1 MTNSQAYLGWVLLAL
16 AIGLELSATILLKVS
31 DGFSRLWPS
40 VMMFVCY
47 AASFTFL
54 NFAVKYMP
62 LAVAYA
68 IWSGVGI
75 TLIGVVGHYFFGER
89 LRLTSMVWIG
99 FILIGIIGLKWSDS

>member
-1 MTNSQAYLGWVLLAL
+1 MNGNHAYLGWGLLAL
-16 AIGLELSATILLKVS
+16 AIGLELSATILMKVS

-40 VMMFVCY
+40 ILMFVCY
-47 AASFTFL
+47 GASFTSL

-75 TLIGVVGHYFFGER
+75 TLIGIVGHYFLGER
-89 LRLTSMVWIG
+89 LKAASILWMG